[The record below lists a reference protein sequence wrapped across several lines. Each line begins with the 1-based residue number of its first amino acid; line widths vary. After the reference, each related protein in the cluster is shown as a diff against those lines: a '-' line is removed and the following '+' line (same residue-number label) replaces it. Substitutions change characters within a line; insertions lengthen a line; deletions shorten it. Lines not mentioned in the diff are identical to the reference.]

1 MRKRLLTLFLAAA
14 LVFTVTIP
22 ALACTPSLDLDIW
35 GDLTPPCEIEYEP
48 SDDIK
53 AACDNAAKKYLEE
66 HPIELTPSET
76 ETDTETELETETESE
91 TVVETE
97 PETARKCVDWKKY
110 IPKSLRARWLNIVR
124 R

>member
-76 ETDTETELETETESE
+76 ETETEAELESETETVIEA
-91 TVVETE
+91 E
-97 PETARKCVDWKKY
+97 PEISRRYMNWKKY
-110 IPKSLRARWLNIVR
+110 IPESFRARWLNIVQR
-124 R
+124 